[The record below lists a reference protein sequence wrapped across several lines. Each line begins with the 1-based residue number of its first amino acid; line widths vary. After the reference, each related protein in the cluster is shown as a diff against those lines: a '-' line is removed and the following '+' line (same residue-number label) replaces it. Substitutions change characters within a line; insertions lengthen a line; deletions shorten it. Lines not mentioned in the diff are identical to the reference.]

1 MWVVRQTKQL
11 VCPVPVP
18 YWPVGIQQISFKKRE
33 KKIIINFVVGK
44 LVRIDIS
51 VPFNRAKLPVQ

>member
-1 MWVVRQTKQL
+1 MGSPANKAACLSGACPILACRDTTNQL
-11 VCPVPVP
+11 
-18 YWPVGIQQISFKKRE
+18 KKRE

-51 VPFNRAKLPVQ
+51 EPFNRAKLPVQ